1 MATSRVYAPRLDH
14 AGTPRRQRST
24 TRRRCPARSARRAAC
39 PASARA
45 STGSRRCSRSD
56 LVRRSTW
63 PTMTGSSPRQ
73 GTCTAIGRRSRCCR
87 RLHPSAPRAS
97 LGYIPAPPRLRLG
110 YTRPQFV
117 GCTLCAHLHSVCRGA
132 PAGRTGCGEMRGIA
146 PASISLCA
154 HRLAL
159 LLGGAGAARRRPAS
173 ARVARCRL
181 LRAAGRRGPRGR
193 PESELSVGSR
203 LDLGCRSHRSSGLT
217 VGPRV

>member
-39 PASARA
+39 PAAARA
-45 STGSRRCSRSD
+45 SPGSRRCSRSD

-110 YTRPQFV
+110 YISATIRWV
-117 GCTLCAHLHSVCRGA
+117 HSVCTPTLCVPWGS
-132 PAGRTGCGEMRGIA
+132 GRSHRMRRDA
-146 PASISLCA
+146 RDRPSLNLSLRSPSRA
-154 HRLAL
+154 
-159 LLGGAGAARRRPAS
+159 AARRSGRCASPAS
-173 ARVARCRL
+173 L
-181 LRAAGRRGPRGR
+181 GPRGSMPTITSSGSPR
-193 PESELSVGSR
+193 ASRSAGERAIGWISAGSR
-203 LDLGCRSHRSSGLT
+203 L
-217 VGPRV
+217 